1 MRDFP
6 DVPFLGYDWF
16 WAIFY
21 EKDEIVSQAD
31 GIAAME
37 AYRRFHV
44 EHAMKPALKYIYP
57 PLLPW
62 PDLGAAEF
70 LMRHRWQPERA
81 LALLRDGEARF
92 ATERKRRRQDD
103 DLTAEQLA
111 GLDWTDF
118 HELQGLATL
127 ILDAAKLVGRPG
139 ESSSLRA
146 SIEGPPPTDKR
157 LESGYWWIRAKLAV
171 LEGRRVDALA
181 YYQLALQKRL
191 EEPQFFRGRLR
202 DELTDETRALWK
214 EMGGSETAW
223 AAWSKP
229 APGGIYELTE
239 VRWKK
244 AQKQLPP
251 FELTDLSG
259 KMWRLKELAGK
270 SLMINLWATW
280 CGPCNAE
287 LPYLQK
293 MYEKV
298 KGRTDIQILTFNI
311 DENLGLVAPFLKE
324 KGYTFPV
331 LPARGFVTSL
341 LGDYGIPQNWIV
353 DPKGTWRWVGGG
365 FDPRDPNWMENSIRM
380 LESVKAGD

>member
-1 MRDFP
+1 
-6 DVPFLGYDWF
+6 
-16 WAIFY
+16 
-21 EKDEIVSQAD
+21 
-31 GIAAME
+31 
-37 AYRRFHV
+37 V
-44 EHAMKPALKYIYP
+44 EFNLNLALKYVYS
-57 PLLPW
+57 PLLPS
-62 PDLGAAEF
+62 PELGEAEF
-70 LMRHRWQPERA
+70 LILHRWQPERA
-81 LALLRDGEARF
+81 LALLRDAEARF

-103 DLTAEQLA
+103 NLTAEQLA
-111 GLDWTDF
+111 GLDATDF
-118 HELQGLATL
+118 YELQGLATL
-127 ILDAAKLVGRPG
+127 MLDAAKLVGRPG
-139 ESSSLRA
+139 ETLSLRA
-146 SIEGPPPTDKR
+146 SIEGPPPTKKGF
-157 LESGYWWIRAKLAV
+157 ESRYWWIRAKLAA
-171 LEGRRVDALA
+171 LEGRKLDALA

-214 EMGGSETAW
+214 EMGGSEAAW

-239 VRWKK
+239 VRWEK

-280 CGPCNAE
+280 CGNCRDE

-311 DENLGLVAPFLKE
+311 DENPGLVAPFLKE

-331 LPARGFVTSL
+331 LPAYGFVRNL
-341 LGDYGIPQNWIV
+341 LGDSGWGIPENWIV

-380 LESVKAGD
+380 LESVKASD